1 MARGRGSGRHSQEA
15 EHDDSERWLLTYAD
29 MITLLMALFMVLFAM
44 SSVDE
49 QKFESLQQ
57 ALSSSFSGK
66 IFDGGQSVQ
75 QTGGQQTSPTPS
87 QAAASAIQPMAG
99 NTPQARNEQEDFR
112 RLKAMIDRA
121 VVAQGMAKAVET
133 TIDKRGLSVRVLTD
147 GLFFESGSAD
157 LKADAQPLLHK
168 LGAILSKDKVHPV
181 RVEGHTDSEPI
192 SGLYPS
198 NWELSGARASAVVRS
213 LMSSRISDQRFEAVG
228 RAQLDP
234 VGSNATAA
242 GRAKNRRVEI
252 VLPRRHG
259 VPAPTTP
266 REAIAQIRP
275 DLSPPSTA
283 TEGTR

>member
-1 MARGRGSGRHSQEA
+1 MARGRAGGRHGAEV

-49 QKFESLQQ
+49 KKFESLQQ

-66 IFDGGQSVQ
+66 IFDGAQSIQ
-75 QTGGQQTSPTPS
+75 QTGGQQTSRTPS
-87 QAAASAIQPMAG
+87 QSPTSAVQPMAG
-99 NTPQARNEQEDFR
+99 NTPQARTEQDDFR
-112 RLKAMIDRA
+112 RLKIMIDRA
-121 VVAQGMAKAVET
+121 VAAAGMADAVET
-133 TIDKRGLSVRVLTD
+133 TIQKRGLQVRVLTD
-147 GLFFESGSAD
+147 GLFFDSGSAD
-157 LKADAQPLLHK
+157 LKLAAQPLLQK
-168 LGAILSKDKVHPV
+168 LGRILATDKVHPV
-181 RVEGHTDSEPI
+181 RVEGHTDSQPI
-192 SGLYPS
+192 SGAYPS
-198 NWELSGARASAVVRS
+198 NWELSTARSSAVVRS
-213 LMSSRISDQRFEAVG
+213 LMSSRLSGKRFEAVG

-234 VGSNATAA
+234 VGSNATDR

-266 REAIAQIRP
+266 REEIAQIRP

>member
-1 MARGRGSGRHSQEA
+1 MSRGRGGGRHSHEA

-49 QKFESLQQ
+49 KKFESLQQ

-66 IFDGGQSVQ
+66 IFEGGQAIQ
-75 QTGGQQTSPTPS
+75 QTGGQQASYTPS
-87 QAAASAIQPMAG
+87 QAATSAIQPMAG

-112 RLKAMIDRA
+112 KLKAMIDRA
-121 VVAQGMAKAVET
+121 VAARGMAKAVET

-157 LKADAQPLLHK
+157 LKLAAQPLLHK
-168 LGAILSKDKVHPV
+168 LGEILSRDKVHPV

-192 SGLYPS
+192 SGRYPS

-213 LMSSRISDQRFEAVG
+213 LMSSRISGQRFEAVG

-234 VGSNATAA
+234 AGSNATPT

-266 REAIAQIRP
+266 REEIAQIRP